1 MAPRFPRHLP
11 AFLALFFFLPSGA
24 AAQDSGIVEKLY
36 ENAVQLL
43 RSGKTE
49 EALKGF
55 EQIYTSYGQ
64 TPQAPDA
71 LFQAGSYNYPV
82 MDLDDLGI
90 TTREQIQR
98 AVALFEWIRK
108 QYDTSP
114 RAPEALY
121 KLGLLALE
129 PDNPKAGPDEAFAAF
144 TSVANVYPGSP
155 LVGDALFGA
164 AMSQMRSGAFEDA
177 LAAFSRLLEQVPGY
191 AAAARAR
198 LAFGYCQYRAGD
210 YPRAMEEYQKVRDL
224 FPGRPEAQM
233 ALERLTLL
241 HRLRL
246 LPATGRAVAYKP
258 DASYAGRLDS
268 LGLRSVTDLAL
279 GPDGSLLVAD
289 GKQGVTQT
297 VDPRGRPAGRFSF
310 PGVGAV
316 ALDRRGNPVLIGGG
330 AILMGRQ
337 QQPLTR
343 PDSSGPRPVR
353 ETSGVAV
360 DRDGKVY
367 VVDSRNNEVLLFGRA
382 LDFRAP
388 VHRSPGGKLADVKV
402 GFDNQVYILDS
413 RDKSVTV
420 LSEGKPTTR
429 ILLGDPPASIA
440 DPVALAVDELG
451 NLYAGDASAGRVV
464 VLDPSGKRVLSI
476 LGADRARGGT
486 AAPEKIEVD
495 RQGRIYVY
503 DRKADAILRF
513 Q

>member
-1 MAPRFPRHLP
+1 MPPRLPRHLP
-11 AFLALFFFLPSGA
+11 ALLALFFLLPSVA
-24 AAQDSGIVEKLY
+24 AAQETGIVEKLY
-36 ENAVQLL
+36 ENALLLL

-49 EALKGF
+49 EGLKGF

-71 LFQAGSYNYPV
+71 LFQSGSYHYPV
-82 MDLDDLGI
+82 MDLNDLGI
-90 TTREQIQR
+90 ATREEIQR
-98 AVALFEWIRK
+98 ATTLFEWIRK

-129 PDNPKAGPDEAFAAF
+129 PANPNASPNEAFAAF

-164 AMSQMRSGAFEDA
+164 ATSQVRSGAFEDA
-177 LAAFSRLLEQVPGY
+177 LAVFSRLLEQVPGY
-191 AAAARAR
+191 ASAARAR

-224 FPGRPEAQM
+224 FPGKPEAQV

-246 LPATGRAVAYKP
+246 LPATGRAIVYRP
-258 DASYAGRLDS
+258 DVSYLGKLES
-268 LGLRSVTDLAL
+268 LGIRSVTDLAI

-289 GKQGVTQT
+289 GKQGLTQT
-297 VDPRGRPAGRFSF
+297 VDPRGRPEGRFSF

-316 ALDRRGNPVLIGGG
+316 ALDRRGNALLLGGCT
-330 AILMGRQ
+330 ILMNKQ
-337 QQPLTR
+337 QLSLTR
-343 PDSSGPRPVR
+343 PDSFGPRLVR

-360 DRDGKVY
+360 DGDGKIY
-367 VVDSRNNEVLLFGRA
+367 VVDSRNNEVLLYGRA
-382 LDFRAP
+382 LDFRTP

-413 RDKSVTV
+413 RERSVTI
-420 LSEGKPTTR
+420 LSEGRPTTR
-429 ILLGDPPASIA
+429 VRLGDPPASIV
-440 DPVALAVDELG
+440 DPVALAVDDLG
-451 NLYAGDASAGRVV
+451 NLYVSDASAGRVV
-464 VLDPSGKRVLSI
+464 ILDPAGKRVLSV
-476 LGADRARGGT
+476 LRSDRGRGGI
-486 AAPEKIEVD
+486 AAPDKIEVD

-503 DRKADAILRF
+503 DRKANAILRF